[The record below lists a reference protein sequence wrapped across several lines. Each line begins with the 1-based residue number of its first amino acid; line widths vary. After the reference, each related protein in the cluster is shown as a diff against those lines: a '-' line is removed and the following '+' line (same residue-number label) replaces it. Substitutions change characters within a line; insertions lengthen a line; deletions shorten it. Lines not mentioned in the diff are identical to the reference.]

1 MDEIDMLL
9 EKSEERLKAARSL
22 FNDGYYEDAV
32 SRAYYSMF
40 LAAKALLKTKE
51 IDVKTH
57 KGVISKFGLEFVE
70 SDIIEK
76 EYGRAIHEA
85 EELRE
90 EADYSTFR
98 RISEEETKDVIENAE
113 RFVDRIKIAIEN
125 FRVGK
130 TVN

>member
-1 MDEIDMLL
+1 
-9 EKSEERLKAARSL
+9 
-22 FNDGYYEDAV
+22 
-32 SRAYYSMF
+32 MF

-113 RFVDRIKIAIEN
+113 RFVDRIKIAIED
-125 FRVGK
+125 FRVK
-130 TVN
+130 KKN